1 MSSDKKK
8 FILYELIYIKLQNN
22 ADFLIYKNIK
32 QTSAACGWEVGV
44 VRGKK
49 GRKGLQRRMK

>member
-1 MSSDKKK
+1 MFMSSDKKK

-32 QTSAACGWEVGV
+32 QTSAACG
-44 VRGKK
+44 
-49 GRKGLQRRMK
+49 